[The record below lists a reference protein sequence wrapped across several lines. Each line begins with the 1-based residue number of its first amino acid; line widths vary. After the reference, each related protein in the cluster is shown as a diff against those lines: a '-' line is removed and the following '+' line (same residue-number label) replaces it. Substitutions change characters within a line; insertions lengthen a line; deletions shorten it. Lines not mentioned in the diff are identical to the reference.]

1 MKSTEKV
8 TNLAER
14 SNMLLFWVFD
24 MLLCFNLIDEVEK
37 KTYEKRIQFLKN
49 AIESQERQI
58 KE

>member
-1 MKSTEKV
+1 
-8 TNLAER
+8 
-14 SNMLLFWVFD
+14 MLLFWVFD